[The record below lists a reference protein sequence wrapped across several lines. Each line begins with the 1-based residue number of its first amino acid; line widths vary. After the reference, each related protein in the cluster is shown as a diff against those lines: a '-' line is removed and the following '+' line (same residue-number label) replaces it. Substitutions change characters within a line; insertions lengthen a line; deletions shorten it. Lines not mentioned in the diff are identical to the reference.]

1 MHFRLVEVIYI
12 NYTLKKKGGQGKV
25 LEHLYRNIL
34 WFHSCVF
41 PQHSYLNVLTS
52 FNHQSNSNSVRRVIP
67 FVLDEEIE
75 EESSIPVSGH
85 SSWDVKMGA
94 FTYVLFLP
102 FPIL

>member
-1 MHFRLVEVIYI
+1 
-12 NYTLKKKGGQGKV
+12 
-25 LEHLYRNIL
+25 
-34 WFHSCVF
+34 
-41 PQHSYLNVLTS
+41 
-52 FNHQSNSNSVRRVIP
+52 
-67 FVLDEEIE
+67 VLDEEIE